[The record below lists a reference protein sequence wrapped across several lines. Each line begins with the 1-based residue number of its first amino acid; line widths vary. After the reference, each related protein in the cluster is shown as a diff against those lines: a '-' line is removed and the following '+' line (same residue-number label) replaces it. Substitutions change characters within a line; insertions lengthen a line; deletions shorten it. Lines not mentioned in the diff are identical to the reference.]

1 MCIFYIMLR
10 LTHGIGMGTI
20 CTSTMMFGFKVKAPN
35 LSSTGEISDMHILKI
50 EETRIDDCTALITS
64 LYNQIIQ
71 IHLLTLV
78 VLSDEGWM
86 WEMGKK

>member
-1 MCIFYIMLR
+1 MCIFYIMPR
-10 LTHGIGMGTI
+10 LTHGIDMGTI
-20 CTSTMMFGFKVKAPN
+20 CTSTTMFGFKVKAPN

-64 LYNQIIQ
+64 IYNQ